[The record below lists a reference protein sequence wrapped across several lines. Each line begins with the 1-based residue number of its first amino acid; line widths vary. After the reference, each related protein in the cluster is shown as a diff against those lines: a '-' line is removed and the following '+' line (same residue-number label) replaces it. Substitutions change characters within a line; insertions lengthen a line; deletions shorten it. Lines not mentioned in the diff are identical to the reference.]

1 MSVEEY
7 LEFERNSPLK
17 HEYVGGHLYAMVGAS
32 RRHGQIAG
40 NVFFSLR
47 QARRGS
53 GCRVYQ
59 SDMQVPIPGGQ
70 FYYPDVVV
78 ACGKE
83 PDDPYIED
91 APCLIV
97 EVLSPNTQAIDRR
110 EKLLS
115 YRTIPSLSTYL
126 IIEQDMRSVER
137 HYRDD
142 GGQWQSEFIADGTV
156 SVPCPADVT
165 LTVTG
170 IYDGVAV

>member
-17 HEYVGGHLYAMVGAS
+17 HEYVGGHLYAMVGVS
-32 RRHGQIAG
+32 VRHSLISG
-40 NVFFSLR
+40 NTFGALWA
-47 QARRGS
+47 ARGRH
-53 GCRVYQ
+53 CRVHQ
-59 SDMQVPIPGGQ
+59 SDMRVRVPGGLY
-70 FYYPDVVV
+70 YYPDVMV
-78 ACGKE
+78 ACGLG
-83 PDDPYIED
+83 PDDPFVED

-97 EVLSPNTQAIDRR
+97 EVLSPSTQSVDRR

-156 SVPCPADVT
+156 PVPCPADVT
-165 LTVTG
+165 LTVAG